1 MMTSSWLREG
11 RQKKGWTQA
20 QAAKRLGVSQ
30 TYLSLL
36 ESGGRPLS
44 RPLARKAQREFE
56 VPATALPV
64 TSPSLVK
71 TSPPDELAGALA
83 ALGYPGV
90 THLKR
95 GRRMNPAELL
105 LAAVRASDME
115 PRLAEALPW
124 VVWKHSDLNWDWLLA
139 QARLRDLQNRV
150 GFVVALAKAVADRH
164 HDAKAVKALDRV
176 EATLE
181 PSRLARED
189 TLARA
194 SMTQAER
201 RWLRT
206 HRPPSA
212 EHWNLL
218 TGLTPDQLSYAS

>member
-11 RQKKGWTQA
+11 RLEKGWTQA

-36 ESGGRPLS
+36 ESGRRPLS
-44 RPLARKAQREFE
+44 RPLARKAQREFD

-64 TSPSLVK
+64 ASRSLVK
-71 TSPPDELAGALA
+71 TVPLDELAGALA
-83 ALGYPGV
+83 ALGYPGF

-105 LAAVRASDME
+105 LAALSASDLE

-164 HDAKAVKALDRV
+164 HDADALKALDHV
-176 EATLE
+176 EAALE

-206 HRPPSA
+206 NRPPLA
-212 EHWNLL
+212 AHWNLL
-218 TGLTPDQLSYAS
+218 TALTPDHLSYAS

>member
-1 MMTSSWLREG
+1 MTNSWLREG
-11 RQKKGWTQA
+11 RQKKGWSQA

-30 TYLSLL
+30 AYLSLL
-36 ESGGRPLS
+36 ESGRRPLS
-44 RPLARKAQREFE
+44 RPLAGKAQREFD

-64 TSPSLVK
+64 MSPSLVK
-71 TSPPDELAGALA
+71 TAAPDELAGALA
-83 ALGYPGV
+83 ALGYPGF

-105 LAAVRASDME
+105 LAALSASDME

-150 GFVVALAKAVADRH
+150 GFVVALGKVTADRH
-164 HDAKAVKALDRV
+164 HDVRAVKALNRA
-176 EATLE
+176 EAELE

-189 TLARA
+189 TLARE

-218 TGLTPDQLSYAS
+218 TGLTPDHLSYVP